1 MGVGNLGIYGILGK
15 GLTPVLITALVVWA
29 AGCGSGPEAVT
40 PTEGPPPETVGTVM
54 RSTPGATIPALSPP
68 AIPTKKLSQTVH
80 SETRNPRNGDDGGLD
95 SLFAT
100 PPPTQGNLSQHQRLS
115 RGVRRGNDGREEAG
129 SEMVT
134 EKAPPIPASVPEV
147 IRSVKLEQVLGGLE
161 FDAPT
166 NLAQAPDGLVL
177 VAEQEGRILAFPGEA
192 LSSTDAAAEELLD
205 IRDRVR
211 TRGSE
216 EGLLGL
222 ALSPDFAETGHF
234 FVYYS
239 ASDPRRS
246 VVSRFT
252 NEAGEERA
260 DPDSE
265 LVILE
270 VAQPYSNHNGGQ
282 IAFGPDGHLYI
293 GLGDGGSA
301 GDPLGS
307 GQDTSTLLGSILR
320 IDVSAAT
327 PQEPYRVP
335 ADNPFA
341 DGGGRGE
348 IWAYGL
354 RNPWRFSFDRAT
366 GEMWA
371 GDVGQNRWEEIDLIE
386 GGGNYGWNTLEGN
399 HCFAP
404 SSGCRREGTVPP
416 AWEYPLEGGACS
428 VIGGYVYRGEAI
440 PWLGGV
446 YVFGDFC
453 TGEVMGLRQD
463 GGRYAGELLTDTGLR
478 IVSFGQ
484 DNAGELYVLSQ
495 RSGIFRLAP
504 GP

>member
-1 MGVGNLGIYGILGK
+1 MTPTAGPPRQTAATAAPEVRQPPTAPASIVVAGMRP
-15 GLTPVLITALVVWA
+15 TPVAVLPDRLPT
-29 AGCGSGPEAVT
+29 VT
-40 PTEGPPPETVGTVM
+40 PTPV
-54 RSTPGATIPALSPP
+54 
-68 AIPTKKLSQTVH
+68 
-80 SETRNPRNGDDGGLD
+80 
-95 SLFAT
+95 
-100 PPPTQGNLSQHQRLS
+100 
-115 RGVRRGNDGREEAG
+115 
-129 SEMVT
+129 
-134 EKAPPIPASVPEV
+134 APPIPASVPEL
-147 IRSVKLEQVLGGLE
+147 IRSLKLEPVLGGLE
-161 FDAPT
+161 FDSPT
-166 NLAQAPDGLVL
+166 NLEQAPDGRVF
-177 VAEQEGRILAFPGEA
+177 VTEQEGRVLAFPGAA
-192 LSSTDAAAEELLD
+192 LAGGDPAGVELLD

-222 ALSPDFAETGHF
+222 ALSPDFSETGHF

-246 VVSRFT
+246 IISRFVA
-252 NEAGEERA
+252 EAGAERV

-270 VAQPYSNHNGGQ
+270 VPQPYSNHNGGQ
-282 IAFGPDGHLYI
+282 LAFGPDGRLYV

-327 PQEPYRVP
+327 PQEPYGVP
-335 ADNPFA
+335 PGNPFA
-341 DGGGRGE
+341 GGDGRGE

-354 RNPWRFSFDRAT
+354 RNPWRFSFDRST

-371 GDVGQNRWEEIDLIE
+371 GDVGQNRWEEIDLVE
-386 GGGNYGWNTLEGN
+386 GGGNYGWNVLEGS
-399 HCFAP
+399 HCFSP
-404 SSGCRREGTVPP
+404 SDGCRREGTVPP
-416 AWEYPLEGGACS
+416 VWEYPLESGACS

-440 PWLGGV
+440 PWLAGV

-453 TGEVMGLRQD
+453 TGDVMGLRQD
-463 GGRYAGELLTDTGLR
+463 GGRYTAELLAAAGLR

-484 DNAGELYVLSQ
+484 DNAGELYLLSQ

>member
-1 MGVGNLGIYGILGK
+1 MEIGEILGK
-15 GLTPVLITALVVWA
+15 GWITVLIAALVA
-29 AGCGSGPEAVT
+29 MASGCGSGPETVA
-40 PTEGPPPETVGTVM
+40 PTEGPPPDVVGTAEPETTEPPSAPA
-54 RSTPGATIPALSPP
+54 STMAAGVGPIP
-68 AIPTKKLSQTVH
+68 V
-80 SETRNPRNGDDGGLD
+80 
-95 SLFAT
+95 AT
-100 PPPTQGNLSQHQRLS
+100 PPVGSPT
-115 RGVRRGNDGREEAG
+115 VMPAP
-129 SEMVT
+129 V
-134 EKAPPIPASVPEV
+134 APPIPASVPEV
-147 IRSVKLEQVLGGLE
+147 VRSLKLEPVLGGME
-161 FDAPT
+161 FDSPT
-166 NLAQAPDGLVL
+166 NLVHAPDGRIFVT
-177 VAEQEGRILAFPGEA
+177 EQEGRVLAFPEGS
-192 LSSTDAAAEELLD
+192 LSSANPATGELLD

-222 ALSPDFAETGHF
+222 ALSPDFTETGHF

-246 VVSRFT
+246 VVSRFVIR
-252 NEAGEERA
+252 AGEERA

-270 VAQPYSNHNGGQ
+270 VPQPYSNHNGGQ
-282 IAFGPDGHLYI
+282 IAFGPDGHLHI

-320 IDVSAAT
+320 IDVSTST
-327 PQEPYRVP
+327 PQEPYRVSP
-335 ADNPFA
+335 DNPFA
-341 DGGGRGE
+341 GGGGRGE

-354 RNPWRFSFDRAT
+354 RNPWRFSFDRTT

-386 GGGNYGWNTLEGN
+386 GGGNYGWNIVEGN

-404 SSGCRREGTVPP
+404 SDGCRREGTVPP
-416 AWEYPLEGGACS
+416 TWEYPLEGGACS

-463 GGRYAGELLTDTGLR
+463 GGRYTDELLAGTGLR

-484 DNAGELYVLSQ
+484 DNSGELYLLSQ
-495 RSGIFRLAP
+495 RSGIFRLTT

>member
-1 MGVGNLGIYGILGK
+1 M
-15 GLTPVLITALVVWA
+15 
-29 AGCGSGPEAVT
+29 
-40 PTEGPPPETVGTVM
+40 
-54 RSTPGATIPALSPP
+54 
-68 AIPTKKLSQTVH
+68 
-80 SETRNPRNGDDGGLD
+80 
-95 SLFAT
+95 
-100 PPPTQGNLSQHQRLS
+100 
-115 RGVRRGNDGREEAG
+115 
-129 SEMVT
+129 
-134 EKAPPIPASVPEV
+134 APPIPGSVPEV
-147 IRSVKLEQVLGGLE
+147 IRSLKLEPVLGGLE
-161 FDAPT
+161 FNSPT
-166 NLAQAPDGLVL
+166 NLAQAPDGRMFVT
-177 VAEQEGRILAFPGEA
+177 EQEGRVLSFPEEA
-192 LSSTDAAAEELLD
+192 LSSADPAIGELLD

-246 VVSRFT
+246 VVSRFASK
-252 NEAGEERA
+252 AGAERVS
-260 DPDSE
+260 PDSE

-282 IAFGPDGHLYI
+282 LSFGPDGHLYI

-320 IDVSAAT
+320 IDVSASAL
-327 PQEPYRVP
+327 QEPYRVP
-335 ADNPFA
+335 PDNPFA
-341 DGGGRGE
+341 AGGGRGE

-354 RNPWRFSFDRAT
+354 RNPWRFSFDRTT

-371 GDVGQNRWEEIDLIE
+371 GDVGQNRWEEIDRIE
-386 GGGNYGWNTLEGN
+386 RGGNYGWNALEGS
-399 HCFAP
+399 HCFSP
-404 SSGCRREGTVPP
+404 SDGCQRNGTILP
-416 AWEYPLEGGACS
+416 AWEYPLGSGACS

-440 PWLGGV
+440 PWLDGV

-463 GGRYAGELLTDTGLR
+463 DDRYTDALLAATGLR

-484 DNAGELYVLSQ
+484 DNAGELYLLSQ
-495 RSGIFRLAP
+495 RSGIFRLVP